1 MKPLQRQSEAN
12 QIAPSDSRV
21 STPEAHLDTITI
33 ADKGFPLPTTK
44 EWGEGKGEGQPKE
57 RPGCGNEPFSPTL
70 SPLVPRGERGYASLL
85 MAAVQ
90 RAAPTPAVDILI
102 LSDGTILVHN
112 LTPDMAATLNA
123 VNPQDPTIAPRV
135 VARTS

>member
-12 QIAPSDSRV
+12 QTAPSDSCAP
-21 STPEAHLDTITI
+21 TPWAHFDTTSS

-57 RPGCGNEPFSPTL
+57 RHSCGNEPL
-70 SPLVPRGERGYASLL
+70 SPLVPRGERQHASLL
-85 MAAVQ
+85 MAAVP
-90 RAAPTPAVDILI
+90 RCAPPAVDILI

-112 LTPDMAATLNA
+112 LTPDMAAALNA
-123 VNPQDPTIAPRV
+123 VNPGDPTIAPRFL
-135 VARTS
+135 ARTS

>member
-1 MKPLQRQSEAN
+1 MKLLQRQSETNESAT
-12 QIAPSDSRV
+12 SDSCA
-21 STPEAHLDTITI
+21 STPGAPLDSTTI

-57 RPGCGNEPFSPTL
+57 RHSCGNEPL
-70 SPLVPRGERGYASLL
+70 SPLVPRGEREHASLL
-85 MAAVQ
+85 MAAVP
-90 RAAPTPAVDILI
+90 RCAPPAVDILI

-123 VNPQDPTIAPRV
+123 VNPQDRTIASRLLT
-135 VARTS
+135 RTS

>member
-57 RPGCGNEPFSPTL
+57 RPGCGNEPL
-70 SPLVPRGERGYASLL
+70 SPLVPRGERGHASLL
-85 MAAVQ
+85 MAAVP

-112 LTPDMAATLNA
+112 LTPDLAATLNA
-123 VNPQDPTIAPRV
+123 VNPQDPTIAARAL
-135 VARTS
+135 ARTS